1 MRILR
6 LKIENLRKIE
16 ALEIE
21 PSSNII
27 KVEGKN
33 RQGKT
38 TILDGI
44 MFALGGSVIPE
55 DVVKRDKEKS
65 VIEVNLGDYKIKKV
79 ITKTNKFLTVETKE
93 GHIIKS
99 PQTFLNSLVGRIAF
113 DPMSFMR
120 MTDQEQATVLKRVLG
135 IQDKIDEYKKNESD
149 LIDERRLLF
158 REIEKLKPFIPANIE
173 KVEEPKDVTD
183 LICEVNVLVDKK
195 SKKQDDLSN
204 KIMLLKGL
212 EEKKELIRV
221 MEKKLTF
228 LKIDTEAIISRLKGF
243 REEEDKIAIEFI
255 ETSINEKR
263 SRMDKR
269 AEDLNRYEK
278 YQGYLQN
285 KKEYE
290 TKFSNREKVNKKID
304 GIKEKMKVL
313 LHSIKLPIEELE
325 LTDDGLLFNGYK
337 FENLA
342 ESEKLEV
349 SIAISMAMNPK
360 LKVIL
365 IRDGSLL
372 DNDSL
377 KAIEKISLK
386 EDYQIWIE
394 KVTSEKDDEKAIFIY
409 EGEIIS

>member
-1 MRILR
+1 
-6 LKIENLRKIE
+6 
-16 ALEIE
+16 
-21 PSSNII
+21 
-27 KVEGKN
+27 
-33 RQGKT
+33 
-38 TILDGI
+38 
-44 MFALGGSVIPE
+44 
-55 DVVKRDKEKS
+55 
-65 VIEVNLGDYKIKKV
+65 
-79 ITKTNKFLTVETKE
+79 
-93 GHIIKS
+93 
-99 PQTFLNSLVGRIAF
+99 
-113 DPMSFMR
+113 
-120 MTDQEQATVLKRVLG
+120 
-135 IQDKIDEYKKNESD
+135 
-149 LIDERRLLF
+149 
-158 REIEKLKPFIPANIE
+158 
-173 KVEEPKDVTD
+173 
-183 LICEVNVLVDKK
+183 
-195 SKKQDDLSN
+195 
-204 KIMLLKGL
+204 
-212 EEKKELIRV
+212 
-221 MEKKLTF
+221 
-228 LKIDTEAIISRLKGF
+228 
-243 REEEDKIAIEFI
+243 
-255 ETSINEKR
+255 
-263 SRMDKR
+263 MDKR